1 VGRNIADAL
10 GKLGAHPFLISAV
23 GNDQTGDY
31 LLKSTLKHVVSIINA
46 FLEVVPTLVNNSC
59 LPP

>member
-10 GKLGAHPFLISAV
+10 GKLGAHPFLISAI

-31 LLKSTLKHVVSIINA
+31 LLNNTLKHVVSITIA
-46 FLEVVPTLVNNSC
+46 FLQVVPIPVNNSC
-59 LPP
+59 IPA